1 MAESRIDIQTGVDRL
16 MFVPGIGHLMGLPT
30 MPGTSSA
37 ATTGV
42 PTAGIAGFAK
52 GALFHNFKGSTGTL
66 LYVNT
71 GSNTSATW
79 TNVA

>member
-1 MAESRIDIQTGVDRL
+1 MPNARLDIMPSVDRM
-16 MFVPGIGHLMGLPT
+16 MFVPGQGHLMGLPT
-30 MPGTSSA
+30 RPGESSA

-52 GALFHNFKGSTGTL
+52 GAMFHNFKGSLGSL

-71 GSNTSATW
+71 GTNTSATW
-79 TNVA
+79 TNIL

>member
-1 MAESRIDIQTGVDRL
+1 MAVTRLDIQSGVDRL
-16 MFVPGIGHLMGLPT
+16 MFVAGVGHMLGLPT
-30 MPGTSSA
+30 RPGTSSA

-42 PTAGIAGFAK
+42 PTAGIAGFAP
-52 GALFHNFKGSTGTL
+52 GALFLNYKGSVGSL

-79 TNVA
+79 TNVI